1 MLKLKATLP
10 MKGLRIAMNA
20 IQLLLGFNLT
30 KAVFTEKQSSTR
42 ICYLDHDML
51 P

>member
-10 MKGLRIAMNA
+10 IKRAKIAINA

-30 KAVFTEKQSSTR
+30 KAVFTKKQSSTR
-42 ICYLDHDML
+42 INYLDHDIL